1 MAQSGHACTGLF
13 AKLDHGPTSRLK
25 LVPKNSRRPAHSLRA
40 HSLEEEMMQRTVRF
54 SAIAAITGLISVAI
68 LISATNSNVA
78 QAQSTKGRAA
88 ALACGQELKKQCS
101 GVPMGVPF
109 GVPVQPTNVLLC
121 LQKNQAELP
130 TRCRALAN
138 NVVRRCDRD
147 AARLCQG
154 VVAGQ
159 GNILG
164 CLTTARRSVS
174 SRCNA
179 ALDAAFLRQ

>member
-1 MAQSGHACTGLF
+1 MVQ
-13 AKLDHGPTSRLK
+13 
-25 LVPKNSRRPAHSLRA
+25 RPVHY
-40 HSLEEEMMQRTVRF
+40 
-54 SAIAAITGLISVAI
+54 SAIVTNPVWLLFLVI
-68 LISATNSNVA
+68 LIYAVHSNVA
-78 QAQSTKGRAA
+78 QAQDNPRKNRTAV
-88 ALACGQELKKQCS
+88 ALACGQELKNQCS
-101 GVPMGVPF
+101 GVPAGVPF
-109 GVPVQPTNVLLC
+109 GVPVQATNVLQC

-130 TRCRALAN
+130 ARCRALAN

-164 CLTTARRSVS
+164 CLTTASRSVS

>member
-1 MAQSGHACTGLF
+1 
-13 AKLDHGPTSRLK
+13 
-25 LVPKNSRRPAHSLRA
+25 
-40 HSLEEEMMQRTVRF
+40 MMQRTVCYT
-54 SAIAAITGLISVAI
+54 AIAAMIPTWLLSAAI
-68 LISATNSNVA
+68 LISAVHSNIA
-78 QAQSTKGRAA
+78 QAQDNPRKNRTAV
-88 ALACGQELKKQCS
+88 ALACGQDLKKQCS

-109 GVPVQPTNVLLC
+109 GVPVQSTNVLLC
-121 LQKNQAELP
+121 LQKNQAELSA
-130 TRCRALAN
+130 RCRALAN

-174 SRCNA
+174 SR
-179 ALDAAFLRQ
+179 